1 MQRRLVLA
9 LLAAVA
15 VITLAVTIP
24 LHLTGALAVPG
35 EQQLL
40 KGSVVMVL
48 TDDAGNLKD
57 SRAFDNLIVDGGFDA
72 IAAALGDSSIA
83 RPAAFN
89 YIAVGTDGTA
99 AASGNIALGS
109 QLTRKVATYA
119 HTAGTKVWTLTV
131 TFDAGEATGAVQE
144 SGVFNAAAAGAMLS
158 RQTFAVVNKAATD
171 TLVVTWTYTLSQG

>member
-15 VITLAVTIP
+15 VLTLAVTIP

-40 KGSVVMVL
+40 KGSVVMEL
-48 TDDAGNLKD
+48 TRPNGDVEV
-57 SRAFDNLIVDGGFDA
+57 REFDNLIVDGGFDA

-99 AASGNIALGS
+99 AASGNTALGS
-109 QLTRKVATYA
+109 QLARKVATYA

-131 TFDAGEATGAVQE
+131 TFDAGEATGAVRE

-158 RQTFAVVNKAATD
+158 RQTFEVVNKAATD

>member
-15 VITLAVTIP
+15 VMTLAVTIP

-40 KGSVVMVL
+40 KGSVVMELNGQVV
-48 TDDAGNLKD
+48 
-57 SRAFDNLIVDGGFDA
+57 REFDNLIVDGGFDA
-72 IAAALGDSSIA
+72 IAAALGDSSPA

-99 AASGNIALGS
+99 AASGNTALGS
-109 QLTRKVATYA
+109 QLARKAATYA

-131 TFDAGEATGAVQE
+131 TFEAGEATGAIME
-144 SGVFNAAAAGAMLS
+144 SGVFNAAAAGNMLS